1 MQGARPGQVVSQQG
15 ALPRQDRIWAG
26 VIWLRVVFGL
36 VLAGGGGVAIGHAW
50 TSESTPWWAVG
61 GTTLMVGILM
71 VLSGVY
77 ARSHPRGIVPQ
88 VVITQEPAETRE
100 PSMPLLGALLV
111 YKYQVITHRQLRQAL
126 EEQKK
131 TTPRRRL
138 GEILV
143 LKGLITVRELEEA
156 LSFQQSA
163 ASDESAGQDEQPGTR
178 QDAEEPAGL
187 LAPRPTKQ

>member
-1 MQGARPGQVVSQQG
+1 MQGARPGHVASQQ
-15 ALPRQDRIWAG
+15 ADLPREDRIWAG

-36 VLAGGGGVAIGHAW
+36 VIVGGGGVAMGHAW

-61 GTTLMVGILM
+61 GTTLMVGVLM

-77 ARSHPRGIVPQ
+77 ARSHPRGIVPH
-88 VVITQEPAETRE
+88 VVVTEEPAEAGE

-111 YKYQVITHRQLRQAL
+111 YKYQVITHRQLREAL

-131 TTPRRRL
+131 TIPRRRL

-143 LKGLITVRELEEA
+143 LKGLITIGELEEA

-163 ASDESAGQDEQPGTR
+163 ASDENVRQDVPPGT
-178 QDAEEPAGL
+178 QPKAEAPAGL
-187 LAPRPTKQ
+187 SARRPTQQ